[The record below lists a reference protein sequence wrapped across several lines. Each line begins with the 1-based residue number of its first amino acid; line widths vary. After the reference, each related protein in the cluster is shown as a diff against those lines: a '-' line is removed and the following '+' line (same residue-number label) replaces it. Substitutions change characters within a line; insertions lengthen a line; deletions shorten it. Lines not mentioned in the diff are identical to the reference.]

1 MLSLSLAPILK
12 YILHL
17 ITHKNII
24 IIIVIIY
31 ILFSKGVYYA
41 SKETVNV
48 VILLNIC

>member
-17 ITHKNII
+17 ITHKNIM
-24 IIIVIIY
+24 IIVIIY
-31 ILFSKGVYYA
+31 ILFGKGVYYA

>member
-17 ITHKNII
+17 ITHKNIM
-24 IIIVIIY
+24 IIVIIY

-48 VILLNIC
+48 VILLNIY

>member
-17 ITHKNII
+17 ITHKNTM
-24 IIIVIIY
+24 IIVIIY